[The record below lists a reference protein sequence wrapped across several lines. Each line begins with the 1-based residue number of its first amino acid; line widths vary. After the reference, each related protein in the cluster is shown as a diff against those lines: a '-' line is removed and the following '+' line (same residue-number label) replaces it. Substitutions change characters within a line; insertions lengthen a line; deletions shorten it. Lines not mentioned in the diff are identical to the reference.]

1 MKPSKIR
8 NYASKVIS
16 TTKDFG
22 SKADAERKNFQ
33 EEDLEYVGKKA
44 NEYERA
50 RHIPDTHI
58 NKAGN
63 KAARELAEE
72 RLEFARGYA
81 ATNYKKPQRNK

>member
-16 TTKDFG
+16 TAKDFG
-22 SKADAERKNFQ
+22 SKADAKRKSFR
-33 EEDLEYVGKKA
+33 EGDLEYVAQTA
-44 NEYERA
+44 NHYEKM

-72 RLEFARGYA
+72 QLNFARGFA
-81 ATNYKKPQRNK
+81 VRPGK